1 MRLKKAHFSFA
12 DDKFGINQALQR
24 SGSSQYHSGIEMQ

>member
-1 MRLKKAHFSFA
+1 MRLKKA
-12 DDKFGINQALQR
+12 KLGINQALQR